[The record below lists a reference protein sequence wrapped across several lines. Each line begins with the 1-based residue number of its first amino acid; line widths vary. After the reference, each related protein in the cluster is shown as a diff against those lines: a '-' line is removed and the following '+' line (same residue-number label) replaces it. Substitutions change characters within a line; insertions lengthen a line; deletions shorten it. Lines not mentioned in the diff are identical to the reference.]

1 MRWSGEMEDVVF
13 RPERVGHALD
23 DDPLAG
29 LELRRVSDEDLALS

>member
-1 MRWSGEMEDVVF
+1 ML

-29 LELRRVSDEDLALS
+29 LELRLVSDENLTLS